1 MKKDLASALVAASNA
16 PGTGLADATLV
27 IARIEYPHLDP
38 APYLAKRLH
47 DDWIVA
53 AHSATA
59 LRALGAAGIAV
70 LRGVADDKGV
80 AGDLARQILFDVRAD
95 AQQRLLSKQAASSAG
110 ATRREHD
117 LETPLTLAQFPA
129 DATPAAPYPSA
140 MRSPEPT

>member
-1 MKKDLASALVAASNA
+1 MIAQLLGVIADPAAITALARWMEDERPQVRAASMQA
-16 PGTGLADATLV
+16 LGLVGVDQRTYYHALRALSSDNDADVRAMAAWALGRSGRRE
-27 IARIEYPHLDP
+27 A

-59 LRALGAAGIAV
+59 LRALGAAGITV

-95 AQQRLLSKQAASSAG
+95 AQQRLGAVSA
-110 ATRREHD
+110 
-117 LETPLTLAQFPA
+117 
-129 DATPAAPYPSA
+129 
-140 MRSPEPT
+140 